1 MLPNFEKVEANIN
14 HSFYV
19 NHMKVEYFHSLR
31 HFHSEVENLPVVQGT
46 GTRFVGDSAESSIPW

>member
-19 NHMKVEYFHSLR
+19 NHLKVEYFPSLR
-31 HFHSEVENLPVVQGT
+31 HYHSEVEILFLQLHLNGQIKI
-46 GTRFVGDSAESSIPW
+46 F